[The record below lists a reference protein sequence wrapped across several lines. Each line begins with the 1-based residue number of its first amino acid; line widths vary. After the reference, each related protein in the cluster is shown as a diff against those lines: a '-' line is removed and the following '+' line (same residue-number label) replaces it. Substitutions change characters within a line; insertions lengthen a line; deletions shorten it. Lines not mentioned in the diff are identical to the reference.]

1 MDFDAVRN
9 EVLQTCL
16 KLADKGYLAGTGG
29 NVACR
34 AGVEHLA
41 ITPSASDYYAMT
53 PDDICIVRLSD
64 LACVAGERP
73 SVELR
78 LHAFLMGKRDA
89 NATIHTHQP
98 IASAYSLLGQDLK
111 IRNPERQKLLGDKA
125 LCVGYAPSGT
135 NWLAGKLKKRLDDG
149 VNAYLMRNHGIICC
163 GRTMENAIERVE
175 ALEAEC
181 SDFFCTVIAK
191 RAVAKRGPAFLHVLS
206 LLIDSIPMETA
217 R

>member
-9 EVLQTCL
+9 EVLQACL
-16 KLADKGYLAGTGG
+16 HLADKGYLAGTGG

-34 AGVEHLA
+34 AGAEHLA

-53 PDDICIVRLSD
+53 PDDICIVHLSD
-64 LACVAGERP
+64 LKCVAGQRP

-78 LHAFLMGKRDA
+78 LHAFLQGKHDA
-89 NATIHTHQP
+89 HATIHTHQP
-98 IASAYSLLGQDLK
+98 IASAYSLLGEDLT
-111 IRNPERQKLLGDKA
+111 IRNPEWQKLLGEKA

-135 NWLAGKLKKRLDDG
+135 NWLAGKLKKRLNAG

-163 GRTMENAIERVE
+163 GRTMANAIERVE

-181 SDFFCTVIAK
+181 SDFFRTVIEE
-191 RAVAKRGPAFLHVLS
+191 RAAAERGPAFLQVLS
-206 LLIDSIPMETA
+206 LLIDSNLLESTP
-217 R
+217 

>member
-1 MDFDAVRN
+1 MEFDAVRN
-9 EVLQTCL
+9 EVLEACL
-16 KLADKGYLAGTGG
+16 ILADKGYLAGTGG

-34 AGVEHLA
+34 AGAEHLA

-64 LACVAGERP
+64 LECVAGERP

-78 LHAFLMGKRDA
+78 LHAFLLGKRDA

-98 IASAYSLLGQDLK
+98 IASAYSLLGEDLT
-111 IRNPERQKLLGDKA
+111 IRDPERQKLLGEKA

-135 NWLAGKLKKRLDDG
+135 NWLAGKLKKRLDAE

-163 GRTMENAIERVE
+163 GRTMENAMARVE

-181 SDFFCTVIAK
+181 SDFF
-191 RAVAKRGPAFLHVLS
+191 RAVIRERAAAERGPVFLQVLS
-206 LLIDSIPMETA
+206 LLIGSNPMESA
-217 R
+217 Q

>member
-1 MDFDAVRN
+1 MEFEKARN
-9 EVLQTCL
+9 EVLQACL
-16 KLADKGYLAGTGG
+16 HLADKGYLAGTGG

-34 AGVEHLA
+34 AGAGHMA

-53 PDDICIVRLSD
+53 PQDICIVRLND
-64 LACVAGERP
+64 LACIAGERP

-78 LHAFLMGKRDA
+78 LHAFLLGKRDA

-98 IASAYSLLGQDLK
+98 IASAYSLLGEDLK
-111 IRNPERQKLLGDKA
+111 VCNLVRQELLGEKA

-135 NWLAGKLKKRLDDG
+135 SWLAAKLKKRIDAA

-181 SDFFCTVIAK
+181 SDFFRSVIEV
-191 RAVAKRGPAFLHVLS
+191 RAATERGPAFSQVLS
-206 LLIDSIPMETA
+206 LLSDSNVMESA
-217 R
+217 Q

>member
-1 MDFDAVRN
+1 MDFDTVRN
-9 EVLQTCL
+9 EVLRACL
-16 KLADKGYLAGTGG
+16 HLADKGYLAGTGG

-34 AGVEHLA
+34 AGAEHMA

-64 LACVAGERP
+64 LVCVAGEWP

-78 LHAFLMGKRDA
+78 LHAFLLDKRDA

-98 IASAYSLLGQDLK
+98 IASAYSLLGEDLT
-111 IRNPERQKLLGDKA
+111 IRNPERQNLLGMNA
-125 LCVGYAPSGT
+125 HCVGYAPSGT
-135 NWLAGKLKKRLDDG
+135 NWLAGKLKKRLDGG

-163 GRTMENAIERVE
+163 GQTMANAIERVE

-181 SDFFCTVIAK
+181 SDFFRTVIEE
-191 RAVAKRGPAFLHVLS
+191 RAAAERGTAFSQVLS
-206 LLIDSIPMETA
+206 LLIDSNPMESV

>member
-9 EVLQTCL
+9 EVLEACL
-16 KLADKGYLAGTGG
+16 HLADKGYLAGTGG

-34 AGVEHLA
+34 AGTDHLA

-53 PDDICIVRLSD
+53 PEDICIVRLSD

-78 LHAFLMGKRDA
+78 LHAFLLGKHDA

-98 IASAYSLLGQDLK
+98 IASAYSLLGEDLT
-111 IRNPERQKLLGDKA
+111 IRNPERRNLLGEKA

-135 NWLAGKLKKRLDDG
+135 NWLAAKLKKRMNAG

-163 GRTMENAIERVE
+163 GRTMANAIGRVE

-181 SDFFCTVIAK
+181 SDFFRTVIAE
-191 RAVAKRGPAFLHVLS
+191 RAAAERGPAFSQVLS
-206 LLIDSIPMETA
+206 LLIDSNLPEST